1 MSDSV
6 FGKVVSFD
14 EGLGLGEVRAD
25 DGTRLQFHCVE
36 LADGSRTIDVGTSV
50 RFRVVARMGRYE
62 ATEVI
67 RA

>member
-1 MSDSV
+1 VSDTV

-14 EGLGLGEVRAD
+14 DGLGLGEVRAD

-36 LADGSRTIDVGTSV
+36 LSDGSRTIDVGASV

-62 ATEVI
+62 AVDVT